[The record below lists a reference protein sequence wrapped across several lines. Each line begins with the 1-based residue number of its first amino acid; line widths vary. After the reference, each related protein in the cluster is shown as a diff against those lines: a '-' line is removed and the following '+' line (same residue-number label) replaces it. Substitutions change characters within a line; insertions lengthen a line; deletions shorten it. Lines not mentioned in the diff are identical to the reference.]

1 MQRSPAYEP
10 TGVYA
15 QISKLNPDLTEGQH
29 DAEEALSLLL
39 NAMHDEIVT
48 IRKAAGHTT
57 ATTTTTVMASVP
69 VNNGV
74 GDGDGEWKTTT
85 KSGRTVKPSVSCTG
99 TSGQSFDSSP
109 ISEGFRGL
117 SHSSIKIAGNHPSPP
132 PTEQPFFTLQL
143 DIASPFSKNI
153 DDVIKNI
160 PKEENLEDYKLKDGN
175 VVAVS
180 IYQTYYDSSM
190 MTQQ

>member
-15 QISKLNPDLTEGQH
+15 QISKLNPDLTDGQH

-48 IRKAAGHTT
+48 VRKAAGHTSPGPI
-57 ATTTTTVMASVP
+57 TTVAP
-69 VNNGV
+69 VAVNGL
-74 GDGDGEWKTTT
+74 GDGDGEWKTKT

-99 TSGQSFDSSP
+99 NSGQSFDTSP

-143 DIASPFSKNI
+143 DIASPLSKNI

-160 PKEENLEDYKLKDGN
+160 PKEENLEDYKLKDGT
-175 VVAVS
+175 VIAVS
-180 IYQTYYDSSM
+180 SRTLDYLIQNIET
-190 MTQQ
+190 

>member
-1 MQRSPAYEP
+1 MYQ
-10 TGVYA
+10 

-48 IRKAAGHTT
+48 VRKAAGHTSPSSGAPLPPT
-57 ATTTTTVMASVP
+57 DT
-69 VNNGV
+69 
-74 GDGDGEWKTTT
+74 GDGDGEWKLTT
-85 KSGRTVKPSVSCTG
+85 KSGRSVKPSVSAVGGGSVT
-99 TSGQSFDSSP
+99 TSFDSSP

-117 SHSSIKIAGNHPSPP
+117 SHSSIKIQGNHSSPP

-160 PKEENLEDYKLKDGN
+160 PKEENLEDYKLKDGTVYPRIN
-175 VVAVS
+175 NRLHCRICRSSVAIVKETFPEHCQF
-180 IYQTYYDSSM
+180 YM
-190 MTQQ
+190 